1 MQYQIFVQCQSEKNF
16 LASVVGIPNLTAE
29 GRTEEEAI
37 FKIKSVLEKQLATGK
52 FVTIEVNPEIQPNAN
67 TPQMKYADLIIEE
80 LEAVSEGLLGEVLD
94 FVRFLKVKQQREALE
109 NQQDIEDSYEALA
122 EAEEKGTTSLEAFK
136 VELGL

>member
-1 MQYQIFVQCQSEKNF
+1 MDTK
-16 LASVVGIPNLTAE
+16 
-29 GRTEEEAI
+29 
-37 FKIKSVLEKQLATGK
+37 
-52 FVTIEVNPEIQPNAN
+52 
-67 TPQMKYADLIIEE
+67 DLIIEE
-80 LEAVSEGLLGEVLD
+80 LEAVSEGLLEEVLD